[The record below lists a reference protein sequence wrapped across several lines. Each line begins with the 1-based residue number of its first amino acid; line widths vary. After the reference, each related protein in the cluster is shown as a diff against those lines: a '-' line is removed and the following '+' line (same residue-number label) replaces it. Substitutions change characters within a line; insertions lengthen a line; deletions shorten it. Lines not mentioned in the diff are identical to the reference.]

1 MQGGAI
7 CFEESTGVVVN
18 STFQGNFSTDGG
30 AVCVAGFQPAIRGR
44 DALDTGECRLTNC
57 RFMGNA
63 GSGSG
68 GAVFA
73 AGRKLEI
80 INGLFSGNLAF
91 MDGGAA
97 ALMGEDCVL
106 TNCTFNQNV
115 AEGNLGGGALAIF
128 GTTAELTN
136 CILWDQAIEEQPLIA
151 LQGMDDK
158 WAELTISYSTLKDIT
173 DGITQKGLTLITR
186 GDGNIDIDPG
196 FRNPAGADEVA
207 GTEDDDLGLR
217 SGSSCIDAGDNTAVP
232 ADIDDLDLD
241 DDLLERIP
249 LDLDGLTRFA
259 DDPDT
264 ADTGMADLPAYP
276 EIVDIGAYEY
286 AP

>member
-1 MQGGAI
+1 
-7 CFEESTGVVVN
+7 
-18 STFQGNFSTDGG
+18 
-30 AVCVAGFQPAIRGR
+30 
-44 DALDTGECRLTNC
+44 
-57 RFMGNA
+57 MGNA
-63 GSGSG
+63 GYGSG
-68 GAVFA
+68 GGVFA
-73 AGRKLEI
+73 AGRSLAI
-80 INGLFSGNLAF
+80 INSVFSGNLAL

-97 ALMGEDCVL
+97 ALMGGPCVL

-115 AEGNLGGGALAIF
+115 AEGNPGGGALAIF

-158 WAELTISYSTLKDIT
+158 WAELIISYSTLKDVSN
-173 DGITQKGLTLITR
+173 GITQKGLSLITR
-186 GDGNIDIDPG
+186 GDGNIEIDPR

-207 GTEDDDLGLR
+207 GTVDDDLGLR
-217 SGSSCIDAGDNTAVP
+217 AGSPCIDAGDNTAVP
-232 ADIDDLDLD
+232 TDIDDLDMD

-249 LDLDGLTRFA
+249 LDLDGLTRFV

-264 ADTGMADLPAYP
+264 ANTGLADVPAYM

-286 AP
+286 SP